1 MHYDPYLAHYGV
13 KGMKW
18 GVRRQRRKASALK
31 DRNAWREKSRSER
44 KKTRDQ
50 PNKRY
55 TKNDR
60 YWDETTYGK
69 KGVKRIN
76 RRMNKGQTHGQ
87 AERRE
92 VARQAATAIVLSQ
105 VSVAAIGLY
114 GMGPSGRRKLASSLN
129 NYAKMGVQSFINNAK
144 AENAARQARKNI
156 PRLVANVAQNN
167 TIKLKPWQYKVR

>member
-1 MHYDPYLAHYGV
+1 MYYDPYLAHYGV

-18 GVRRQRRKASALK
+18 GVRRQLRKAAALK
-31 DRNAWREKSRSER
+31 DRDAWREKSRSER

-55 TKNDR
+55 TENDR
-60 YWDETTYGK
+60 YWDEASYGK

-87 AERRE
+87 AKRRE
-92 VARQAATAIVLSQ
+92 FARQTATSLVLRQ
-105 VSVAAIGLY
+105 VSAAAIGLVA
-114 GMGPSGRRKLASSLN
+114 MGPLGRRTLASSLN
-129 NYAKMGVQSFINNAK
+129 DYAKIGAQSFINNAK
-144 AENAARQARKNI
+144 AKNAARQARENI

-167 TIKLKPWQYKVR
+167 TIELKPWQYKVR

>member
-1 MHYDPYLAHYGV
+1 MYYDLYLAHYGV

-18 GVRRQRRKASALK
+18 GVRRQRRKAAALK

-44 KKTRDQ
+44 KETRDQ

-60 YWDETTYGK
+60 YWDETIYGK

-92 VARQAATAIVLSQ
+92 VARQVATVTALSL
-105 VSVAAIGLY
+105 VSTSAVSLVA
-114 GMGPSGRRKLASSLN
+114 MGPLGRRKLSSSLN
-129 NYAKMGVQSFINNAK
+129 NYAKMRVQSFINNAK
-144 AENAARQARKNI
+144 AKNAARQARENI